1 MKASDKPTDYLNT
14 EKGKLKCEICGAS
27 SFKSKEDAIE
37 HIKNDHSATVVEE
50 DFSGSESD
58 ADIKEEESS
67 ETEGSS
73 GVDSSDL
80 DSSEG
85 ENEDLDNEDADVLK
99 QMIQKHF
106 DNTRSTVAKF
116 VLGDFENQLKNFVK
130 VFPKDY
136 KKALKKPPVS
146 AAAEELR
153 QK

>member
-58 ADIKEEESS
+58 ADIKEDESS

-85 ENEDLDNEDADVLK
+85 ENEDLDNEDADADDANV
-99 QMIQKHF
+99 
-106 DNTRSTVAKF
+106 SS
-116 VLGDFENQLKNFVK
+116 
-130 VFPKDY
+130 
-136 KKALKKPPVS
+136 KKAKLPSWEPIEVKAGRIIVQEYV
-146 AAAEELR
+146 EELR
-153 QK
+153 SQPFPKKVFGWTKEL